1 MSRNSDGTL
10 SLMKNRSLVAFG
22 RGVPFDKRVPFGRSS
37 SSGTQLSRKRNSGVT
52 VFWRALSA
60 APILSLRTQ
69 KTTGLGWFSKMEQQ
83 DKVLDQLA
91 REWQE
96 LVEQEMQWILNDEW
110 DE

>member
-1 MSRNSDGTL
+1 
-10 SLMKNRSLVAFG
+10 
-22 RGVPFDKRVPFGRSS
+22 
-37 SSGTQLSRKRNSGVT
+37 
-52 VFWRALSA
+52 
-60 APILSLRTQ
+60 
-69 KTTGLGWFSKMEQQ
+69 MEQQ

>member
-1 MSRNSDGTL
+1 M
-10 SLMKNRSLVAFG
+10 
-22 RGVPFDKRVPFGRSS
+22 
-37 SSGTQLSRKRNSGVT
+37 
-52 VFWRALSA
+52 
-60 APILSLRTQ
+60 
-69 KTTGLGWFSKMEQQ
+69 TGLGWFSKMEQQ